1 MGTLGIFASRF
12 DVNTKTLEA
21 YDEALRFIKKK
32 EEIEKTPEVKAN
44 IDKILDV
51 IEPIL
56 KNIEGNL
63 SDSIAISDRSVLE
76 IMKDRNEGEWPTY
89 KMKLQHLYSKLT
101 SNRFRLSKD
110 DFRLLDDIADA
121 LDVECGNLFR
131 RMSESR

>member
-12 DVNTKTLEA
+12 NMNTKTLEA

-44 IDKILDV
+44 IDKILEV

-63 SDSIAISDRSVLE
+63 SDSTAISDRSVLE
-76 IMKDRNEGEWPTY
+76 IIKDRNEREWPTY
-89 KMKLQHLYSKLT
+89 KMKLQELYSKLT
-101 SNRFRLSKD
+101 SNRFKLSKD

>member
-32 EEIEKTPEVKAN
+32 EEIKKTPEVKAN

-63 SDSIAISDRSVLE
+63 SDSTAISDRSVLE
-76 IMKDRNEGEWPTY
+76 IIKDRNEREWPTY
-89 KMKLQHLYSKLT
+89 KMKLQQLYSKLA